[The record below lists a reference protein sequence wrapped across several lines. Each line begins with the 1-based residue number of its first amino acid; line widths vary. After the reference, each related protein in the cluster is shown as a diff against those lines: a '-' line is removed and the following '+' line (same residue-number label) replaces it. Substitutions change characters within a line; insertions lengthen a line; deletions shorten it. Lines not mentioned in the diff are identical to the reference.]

1 MNNEANLLGKLGCP
15 KCNLVLC
22 PAHNS
27 LVCPNCAFKVALS
40 DGVAVVGE
48 KPAPSYFDDKF
59 EVMQKGHHSK
69 SGEFLFCY
77 EKQLQY
83 IEPFLRAPRSSL
95 TSVAALVF
103 PTTAAATASSL
114 GWIPRSI
121 RSASTSLWTCASAAA
136 PWKCRSRANPS
147 TPSFAAT
154 PFTTWLAGLCPKPAP
169 MFARHSRNLSGSS
182 NRQAICSLPR
192 CVLAPSPGW
201 RKELSGI
208 WPGKFCA
215 ASWTSSSGP
224 DVNWPRWSMTSPPGV
239 S

>member
-69 SGEFLFCY
+69 VAQFLFCY

-83 IEPFLRAPRSSL
+83 IEPFLVPGPRSSL

-121 RSASTSLWTCASAAA
+121 RSASTSLWTFVRGNAVEI
-136 PWKCRSRANPS
+136 RSERIHRRHHLLLLRSPHG
-147 TPSFAAT
+147 
-154 PFTTWLAGLCPKPAP
+154 WLVCVPNPAP
-169 MFARHSRNLSGSS
+169 MFARHSRNLSGSQTVRRS
-182 NRQAICSLPR
+182 VHCRDVSWPLLLAVKASWNLARKLARQAGP
-192 CVLAPSPGW
+192 VLLG
-201 RKELSGI
+201 R
-208 WPGKFCA
+208 
-215 ASWTSSSGP
+215 T
-224 DVNWPRWSMTSPPGV
+224 
-239 S
+239 